1 MTFFKRKK
9 IIAKEGDSVQRPSNK
24 KPKFDDIVQPEWLAY
39 VCYLYRDEHL
49 TDEGVAE
56 KLGVSRNALFKW
68 RKKSDKLNNAINLGK
83 ELTDQQ
89 VENALYKSAV
99 SGNVTAMIFW
109 LKNRKPKMWCD
120 VNRIDVNTENKKF
133 DDVISQLGG
142 EGLDE

>member
-1 MTFFKRKK
+1 M
-9 IIAKEGDSVQRPSNK
+9 
-24 KPKFDDIVQPEWLAY
+24 
-39 VCYLYRDEHL
+39 
-49 TDEGVAE
+49 
-56 KLGVSRNALFKW
+56 
-68 RKKSDKLNNAINLGK
+68 LGK
-83 ELTDQQ
+83 EVTDQQ

>member
-1 MTFFKRKK
+1 MKGG
-9 IIAKEGDSVQRPSNK
+9 GDSVQRPSNK

-49 TDEGVAE
+49 TDKGAAE
-56 KLGVSRNALFKW
+56 RLGIARSTLINW

>member
-1 MTFFKRKK
+1 M
-9 IIAKEGDSVQRPSNK
+9 QRPSNK

-89 VENALYKSAV
+89 VENALYKSAM

-109 LKNRKPKMWCD
+109 LKNRKPGRWND
-120 VNRIDVNTENKKF
+120 VNKLDVNTEIVVIQ
-133 DDVISQLGG
+133 DDI
-142 EGLDE
+142 

>member
-1 MTFFKRKK
+1 M
-9 IIAKEGDSVQRPSNK
+9 KEGDSVQRPSNK

-89 VENALYKSAV
+89 VENALYKSAI

-109 LKNRKPKMWCD
+109 LKNRKPGRWND
-120 VNRIDVNTENKKF
+120 VNKLDVNTEIVVIQ
-133 DDVISQLGG
+133 DDI
-142 EGLDE
+142 

>member
-1 MTFFKRKK
+1 M
-9 IIAKEGDSVQRPSNK
+9 KEGDSVQRPSNK

-89 VENALYKSAV
+89 VENALYKSAM

-109 LKNRKPKMWCD
+109 LKNRKPGRWND
-120 VNRIDVNTENKKF
+120 VNKLDVNTEIVVIQ
-133 DDVISQLGG
+133 DDI
-142 EGLDE
+142 

>member
-1 MTFFKRKK
+1 M
-9 IIAKEGDSVQRPSNK
+9 KEGDSVQRPSNK

-68 RKKSDKLNNAINLGK
+68 RKKSDKLNSAINLGK

-89 VENALYKSAV
+89 VENALYKSAM

-109 LKNRKPKMWCD
+109 LKNRKPGRWND
-120 VNRIDVNTENKKF
+120 VNKLDVNTEIVVIQ
-133 DDVISQLGG
+133 DDI
-142 EGLDE
+142 

>member
-1 MTFFKRKK
+1 M
-9 IIAKEGDSVQRPSNK
+9 QRPFNK
-24 KPKFDDIVQPEWLAY
+24 KPKFDDIVQPEWLAH

-49 TDEGVAE
+49 TDDDVAK
-56 KLGVSRNALFKW
+56 KLGINRKTLYEW
-68 RKKSDKLNNAINLGK
+68 RKKSDKLNNARMLGK
-83 ELTDQQ
+83 EVTDQQ
-89 VENALYKSAV
+89 VENALYKSAL

>member
-49 TDEGVAE
+49 TDDDVAK
-56 KLGVSRNALFKW
+56 KLGINRKTLYEW

-89 VENALYKSAV
+89 VENALYKSAM

-109 LKNRKPKMWCD
+109 LKNRKPDKWND
-120 VNRIDVNTENKKF
+120 VNKLDVNTEIVVIQ
-133 DDVISQLGG
+133 DDI
-142 EGLDE
+142 

>member
-1 MTFFKRKK
+1 M
-9 IIAKEGDSVQRPSNK
+9 KEGDPVQRPFNK

-89 VENALYKSAV
+89 VENALYKSAM

-109 LKNRKPKMWCD
+109 LKNRKPGRWND
-120 VNRIDVNTENKKF
+120 VNKLDVNTEIVVIQ
-133 DDVISQLGG
+133 DDI
-142 EGLDE
+142 

>member
-1 MTFFKRKK
+1 M
-9 IIAKEGDSVQRPSNK
+9 KEGDSVQRPSNK
-24 KPKFDDIVQPEWLAY
+24 KPKFEDIVQPEWLAY

-89 VENALYKSAV
+89 VENALYKSAM

-109 LKNRKPKMWCD
+109 LKNRKPGRWND
-120 VNRIDVNTENKKF
+120 VNKLDVNTEIVVIQ
-133 DDVISQLGG
+133 DDI
-142 EGLDE
+142 

>member
-1 MTFFKRKK
+1 M
-9 IIAKEGDSVQRPSNK
+9 KEGDSVQRPSNK

-109 LKNRKPKMWCD
+109 LKNRKPERWND
-120 VNRIDVNTENKKF
+120 VNKLDVNTEIVVIQ
-133 DDVISQLGG
+133 DDI
-142 EGLDE
+142 